1 MGDLFGKDHHAPVLD
16 GPSSTRSGS
25 CISAR
30 TVNTSLEPMAIA
42 DMMTPPLAGE
52 EEAIEDPCHEEKLK
66 TNSNVNLQP
75 SGDEPITGYV
85 HNPHKDG
92 NDDTYGECF
101 YVSSPYPATL
111 RRASAAAEAPL
122 SPASARETKSSLS
135 SRERES
141 EEIKETDD
149 SEEDLQG
156 ISVKSCGS
164 RDLPSGLRES
174 HLQAKRAF
182 LGQFNPLEFKPPH
195 RLHQKQSARVAAR
208 EKPPPSDLWQQSQYV
223 CENIL
228 GKHCPHGVH
237 KYKNHTNE
245 SMSLQAFLGM
255 NRKQRRHPISAA
267 RAQRPLWAAVDTGA
281 ATTCVTDDFPIQ
293 LDHARPPRPEE
304 HMIGIN
310 GTPEAPVEVG
320 DFTIDAVDPV
330 TQEPL
335 EPIRIRNATKL
346 KNSPINLLSVSMMTS
361 SGCSFYFGPDAA
373 WMKYNGVKYELKQRR
388 GIYYLR
394 IDNALGSDLVHGLAA
409 LNPDWYDACDDGD
422 GNLVAMG
429 ASMDVWHKRFG
440 HVSPKTVKFIFDND
454 AVTGMDV
461 KGKDNPHTPEC
472 KCPQCMQLK
481 AKRVHIGDYR
491 PDREHHATQIGETV
505 HCDLHGPM
513 PVSIT
518 TGASYYMSVIDEAS
532 RWSLIYFLEHK
543 DDAVLAMKEAIKY
556 FHMHGHVVKTVQT
569 DGGGEFGGAQETSTG
584 KKNVHSGA
592 EEPWCRTT
600 EWNEMLTANK
610 VFHRITP
617 AGVKELNGI
626 AESYNRTLLLLGNAL
641 LFNARIAPGLFC
653 EAFAHANFLRNR
665 LPVPHVKGAVT
676 PYQLFHKRTYDARF
690 LRTFGCDCYAV
701 QVLPKT
707 GETKNLPGHAPG
719 KRYIYIGE
727 SASGRMGFRCLDPE
741 TLRVKTLLHVS
752 FDENSIEHRRDKLR
766 EWDRRADAFRKN
778 QLGDLPLIQDDWE
791 MYAKDHDEFAKA
803 REVRRL
809 FVDYDRPFE

>member
-1 MGDLFGKDHHAPVLD
+1 
-16 GPSSTRSGS
+16 
-25 CISAR
+25 
-30 TVNTSLEPMAIA
+30 
-42 DMMTPPLAGE
+42 
-52 EEAIEDPCHEEKLK
+52 
-66 TNSNVNLQP
+66 
-75 SGDEPITGYV
+75 
-85 HNPHKDG
+85 
-92 NDDTYGECF
+92 
-101 YVSSPYPATL
+101 
-111 RRASAAAEAPL
+111 
-122 SPASARETKSSLS
+122 
-135 SRERES
+135 
-141 EEIKETDD
+141 
-149 SEEDLQG
+149 
-156 ISVKSCGS
+156 
-164 RDLPSGLRES
+164 
-174 HLQAKRAF
+174 
-182 LGQFNPLEFKPPH
+182 
-195 RLHQKQSARVAAR
+195 
-208 EKPPPSDLWQQSQYV
+208 
-223 CENIL
+223 
-228 GKHCPHGVH
+228 
-237 KYKNHTNE
+237 
-245 SMSLQAFLGM
+245 
-255 NRKQRRHPISAA
+255 
-267 RAQRPLWAAVDTGA
+267 
-281 ATTCVTDDFPIQ
+281 
-293 LDHARPPRPEE
+293 
-304 HMIGIN
+304 MIGIN

-569 DGGGEFGGAQETSTG
+569 DGGGEFGGAQ
-584 KKNVHSGA
+584 
-592 EEPWCRTT
+592 
-600 EWNEMLTANK
+600 
-610 VFHRITP
+610 
-617 AGVKELNGI
+617 
-626 AESYNRTLLLLGNAL
+626 
-641 LFNARIAPGLFC
+641 
-653 EAFAHANFLRNR
+653 
-665 LPVPHVKGAVT
+665 
-676 PYQLFHKRTYDARF
+676 
-690 LRTFGCDCYAV
+690 
-701 QVLPKT
+701 
-707 GETKNLPGHAPG
+707 
-719 KRYIYIGE
+719 
-727 SASGRMGFRCLDPE
+727 
-741 TLRVKTLLHVS
+741 
-752 FDENSIEHRRDKLR
+752 
-766 EWDRRADAFRKN
+766 
-778 QLGDLPLIQDDWE
+778 
-791 MYAKDHDEFAKA
+791 
-803 REVRRL
+803 
-809 FVDYDRPFE
+809 